1 MSSKFKDQ
9 VDLLFKNAP
18 DRHYETRENPVT
30 GGRFVPEL
38 DPIRPQKLKAHRALE
53 AREWFAAQKPP
64 DAPDLPLNYGDREDV
79 RWQGEGLFYLVG
91 AFARSLHGRDFR
103 IEGHPDFDTFA
114 PASLSASIA
123 ECPEPGSGVRPV
135 MTRRTCGRHIRHTRV
150 VGRRHLNPSPCAC

>member
-38 DPIRPQKLKAHRALE
+38 DPIRPQKLKAQRALE

-114 PASLSASIA
+114 RGVMAS
-123 ECPEPGSGVRPV
+123 GSTPDFVRSDPQLL
-135 MTRRTCGRHIRHTRV
+135 RRYPPRS
-150 VGRRHLNPSPCAC
+150 LNALNRALVFDP